1 MSAIIVVIFMTIV
14 FRINMG
20 TTAALKELEAET
32 LFSEEKVDG
41 PLVKGIVASERTF
54 LAQSSERL
62 VLRKLVESFSN
73 DDDAKKLGI
82 LNTTEKSLGQAPI
95 TANLENDYRCK
106 NIKLESRLMLKTS

>member
-1 MSAIIVVIFMTIV
+1 
-14 FRINMG
+14 MG

-73 DDDAKKLGI
+73 DDDAKKLRSSSAVFLAFYIYPFLHGK
-82 LNTTEKSLGQAPI
+82 NGQNKP
-95 TANLENDYRCK
+95 K
-106 NIKLESRLMLKTS
+106 NRQI

>member
-62 VLRKLVESFSN
+62 VLIFLVSKIGTFGKSGRFRTQKMALRV
-73 DDDAKKLGI
+73 AKSKF
-82 LNTTEKSLGQAPI
+82 
-95 TANLENDYRCK
+95 
-106 NIKLESRLMLKTS
+106 

>member
-62 VLRKLVESFSN
+62 VPRKLVESFSN
-73 DDDAKKLGI
+73 DDDAKKLRSSSAVFWHFIFTLFYMG
-82 LNTTEKSLGQAPI
+82 K
-95 TANLENDYRCK
+95 TAKISPKIDKIE
-106 NIKLESRLMLKTS
+106 IW

>member
-73 DDDAKKLGI
+73 DDDAKKLRSSSAVFLALYIYPFLHGK
-82 LNTTEKSLGQAPI
+82 NGQNKP
-95 TANLENDYRCK
+95 ENRQ
-106 NIKLESRLMLKTS
+106 N

>member
-62 VLRKLVESFSN
+62 VLIFLVSKIGTFGKSGRFRTQKN
-73 DDDAKKLGI
+73 GTSSGQIKI
-82 LNTTEKSLGQAPI
+82 LRPL
-95 TANLENDYRCK
+95 L
-106 NIKLESRLMLKTS
+106 

>member
-1 MSAIIVVIFMTIV
+1 MSAIIVIIFMTIV

-73 DDDAKKLGI
+73 DDDAKKLRSSSAVFLAFYIYPFLHGK
-82 LNTTEKSLGQAPI
+82 NGQNKP
-95 TANLENDYRCK
+95 ENRQY
-106 NIKLESRLMLKTS
+106 

>member
-73 DDDAKKLGI
+73 DDDK
-82 LNTTEKSLGQAPI
+82 TI
-95 TANLENDYRCK
+95 T
-106 NIKLESRLMLKTS
+106 

>member
-1 MSAIIVVIFMTIV
+1 MSTIIVVIFMTIV

-54 LAQSSERL
+54 LAQSSDFG
-62 VLRKLVESFSN
+62 FSP
-73 DDDAKKLGI
+73 KKCL
-82 LNTTEKSLGQAPI
+82 L
-95 TANLENDYRCK
+95 
-106 NIKLESRLMLKTS
+106 

>member
-1 MSAIIVVIFMTIV
+1 MSALIVVIFMTIV

-54 LAQSSERL
+54 LAQSSERV
-62 VLRKLVESFSN
+62 VLGKLVESFSN
-73 DDDAKKLGI
+73 DDDVNKLG
-82 LNTTEKSLGQAPI
+82 LA
-95 TANLENDYRCK
+95 
-106 NIKLESRLMLKTS
+106 